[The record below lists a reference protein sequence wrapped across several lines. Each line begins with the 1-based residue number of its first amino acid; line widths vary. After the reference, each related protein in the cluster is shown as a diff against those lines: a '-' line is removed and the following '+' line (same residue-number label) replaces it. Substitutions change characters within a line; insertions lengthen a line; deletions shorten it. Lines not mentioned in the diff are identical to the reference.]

1 MLAPSLQPGLDVSWC
16 RSTDHWLKY
25 FPPQAVRDIRAMG
38 CGVDWRRSFITTDVN
53 PYYDSF
59 IRWQFEVLRRQVGCP
74 ASHLRGYGSR
84 AEAQGASVNHGGA
97 VASAFSIYL
106 G

>member
-1 MLAPSLQPGLDVSWC
+1 MGRWAC
-16 RSTDHWLKY
+16 RHTDHWLQY

-59 IRWQFEVLRRQVGCP
+59 IRWQFGVLRRQVHSRSCMADFDRSG
-74 ASHLRGYGSR
+74 LIEKRG
-84 AEAQGASVNHGGA
+84 
-97 VASAFSIYL
+97 
-106 G
+106 